1 MGDWRWQYGPA
12 PCPECGNSFPTIGA
26 MVGHL
31 QRVHRVFDNRRISEI
46 AWKLRLELSSGSVRL
61 PIANGR

>member
-1 MGDWRWQYGPA
+1 
-12 PCPECGNSFPTIGA
+12 